1 MAKQRNPNGMGSYKL
16 RKDGRVSWTQKKD
29 GKPRVLYGKTLKEL
43 QEKVK
48 KVADL
53 PITESNKLTVDE
65 WFNKWLEIYI
75 KPLKKEATYE
85 QYKTLFEQNVSPIIG
100 HRKLPGVDSSD
111 IQMVVAKMNSKIVK
125 KAVLDDEGNVIKPAQ
140 KGYSSKTM
148 KETVGVL
155 RRGFAKAVKDKKI
168 PESPVK
174 DIEIP
179 NKQKKPRKVL
189 SIQELHDLFEALKNS
204 RWIWAM
210 RLLLVTG
217 MRRGELLALKAS
229 DIEVENHRIVIDESN
244 SSTGKLGDTK
254 SAETH
259 YVPLSKRAME
269 YLRQQG
275 IMLKDELNPILHNE
289 RLKKTGLLFPSEKG
303 TMLRGD
309 SFTTMVARYAVKAGI
324 HVSPHMM
331 RHTFVFMNR
340 KTLTLKDLQYILG
353 HDESTTTLDIYGDM
367 LDDSSDETA
376 NAIDNVFD
384 KIEEKIMKLDEE
396 KAAKVNNPPGKVID
410 LASRRKSS

>member
-29 GKPRVLYGKTLKEL
+29 GKPRTLYGKTLKEL
-43 QEKVK
+43 QAKVK
-48 KVADL
+48 KVSDL
-53 PITESNKLTVDE
+53 PITDSNKLKVDE
-65 WFNKWLEIYI
+65 WFIKWLEIYI
-75 KPLKKEATYE
+75 QPLKKTATYE
-85 QYKTLFEQNVSPIIG
+85 QYKTLYEQHVSPVLG

-111 IQMVVAKMNSKIVK
+111 IQMVVAKMNSKVRK
-125 KAVLDDEGNVIKPAQ
+125 KAELDDKGNIIKPEQ

-179 NKQKKPRKVL
+179 NKQKKAKKVL
-189 SIQELHDLFEALKNS
+189 SIKELHDLFEAMKNS

-217 MRRGELLALKAS
+217 MRRGELLALRGS
-229 DIEVENHRIVIDESN
+229 DIEVDNRRIVIDESD
-244 SSTGKLGDTK
+244 STAGVGDTK
-254 SAETH
+254 SAKIH
-259 YVPLSKRAME
+259 YVPLTKKAME
-269 YLRQQG
+269 YLKGQRKT
-275 IMLKDELNPILHNE
+275 LEDEVNPILHNE
-289 RLKKTGLLFPSEKG
+289 KLKETGFLFPSENG
-303 TMLRGD
+303 TVMRGD
-309 SFTTMVARYAVKAGI
+309 SFTTMVARFAVKAGI
-324 HVSPHMM
+324 KASPHCL

-340 KTLTLKDLQYILG
+340 KTLSLKDLQYILG

-367 LDDSSDETA
+367 LDDSSEETA
-376 NAIDNVFD
+376 NAIDSVFD
-384 KIEEKIMKLDEE
+384 KVEEKIAQLDKE
-396 KAAKVNNPPGKVID
+396 KAEKENKPPGKVVD
-410 LASRRKSS
+410 LFSRRKSS